1 MSGDYTTTPGQAGTF
16 VLQERQRIDAELTRL
31 REFAAV
37 FCDDVADADKDLALL
52 LLGQWDSEWR
62 SVTEAYAQ
70 GMTDGKAEAI
80 AHYAAENIQLKQ
92 LLVIAWR
99 TRFDQAAHLLQ
110 YANDMRKNAETL
122 ARHLEQLGVPL
133 DVNAVTLEVPSEA

>member
-16 VLQERQRIDAELTRL
+16 VLQERRRL
-31 REFAAV
+31 E
-37 FCDDVADADKDLALL
+37 
-52 LLGQWDSEWR
+52 
-62 SVTEAYAQ
+62 
-70 GMTDGKAEAI
+70 
-80 AHYAAENIQLKQ
+80 AENLQLKQ